1 MAATPTLAKMPGGRY
16 RLMARCAARFDPI
29 HKRHAPLESL
39 TPLGSRFQRAAD
51 MQGIIVFMFACWDEE
66 IRPRIAE
73 VRGLIR
79 GSNRGDKVKC
89 VGVLRLK
96 YLPDSPSG

>member
-1 MAATPTLAKMPGGRY
+1 
-16 RLMARCAARFDPI
+16 
-29 HKRHAPLESL
+29 
-39 TPLGSRFQRAAD
+39 